1 MNALIQFLH
10 PLRQAATAFFK
21 HDVTLRRGD
30 KGVQLVLEQKK
41 PAPPR
46 AKAGSDDKDKARR
59 RDAEELAL
67 MRQQLGALLSEVP
80 ETRRTLLALVAVE
93 QALNKKGLRALRKL
107 PLAVL
112 RRGLDQ
118 FEGLVTNWSPVGLA
132 TLRSKMAVLILERE
146 GEDADDDGDAYHT
159 AAVMDDA
166 DDGADVDSAPVPLEA
181 ADEAAA
187 DEAAALAAA
196 YAALGDF
203 TPATVEFQPELGSPS
218 ARAVSQPM
226 PLDEPLGEIRLREL
240 HR

>member
-30 KGVQLVLEQKK
+30 KGVKLVLEQKA
-41 PAPPR
+41 PATPR
-46 AKAGSDDKDKARR
+46 ATPQAEDPARR
-59 RDAEELAL
+59 KAKEELAL
-67 MRQQLGALLSEVP
+67 MREQLAALLSEVP

-107 PLAVL
+107 PLSVL

-159 AAVMDDA
+159 AAVMDEA
-166 DDGADVDSAPVPLEA
+166 EEEDSAPAPLEFVE
-181 ADEAAA
+181 EAAA
-187 DEAAALAAA
+187 EDAAALAAA
-196 YAALGDF
+196 YAAIGNF
-203 TPATVEFQPELGSPS
+203 APATVEFQPELGSPS
-218 ARAVSQPM
+218 ARAVSQPV

-240 HR
+240 QR